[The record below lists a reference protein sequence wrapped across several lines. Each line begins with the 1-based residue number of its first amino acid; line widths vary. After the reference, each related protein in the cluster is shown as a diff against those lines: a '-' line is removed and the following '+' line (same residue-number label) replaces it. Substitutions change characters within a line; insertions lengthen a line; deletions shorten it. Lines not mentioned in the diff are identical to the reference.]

1 MAHAKISIK
10 KMNRK
15 SKVLRAGIIIAGLF
29 VIAGAWN
36 GFSHEYRFATAAQS
50 ETGAD
55 SRQVLAGLNK
65 EGLPMSAR
73 GLRNMM
79 RNCAALIFDKI
90 DVKVSDNLKS
100 QVDQTCQNRAR
111 DILQRNP
118 SHPEAHAIA
127 LATATELLP
136 ESYAKAQAAAAYEP
150 WPLQIR
156 LLALERA
163 VLDQP
168 LPEDL
173 KSLAAQDI
181 SRALEAHWS
190 RQVLASLYLK
200 DAGLAALIKSV
211 AETAPND
218 QQRAFL
224 NVLRNMMDRN
234 RG

>member
-1 MAHAKISIK
+1 
-10 KMNRK
+10 
-15 SKVLRAGIIIAGLF
+15 
-29 VIAGAWN
+29 
-36 GFSHEYRFATAAQS
+36 
-50 ETGAD
+50 
-55 SRQVLAGLNK
+55 
-65 EGLPMSAR
+65 MSAR

-90 DVKVSDNLKS
+90 DVKVSDNLQS

-111 DILQRNP
+111 DILRRNP
-118 SHPEAHAIA
+118 SHPDAHAIA

-136 ESYAKAQAAAAYEP
+136 DSYAKAQAAAAYEP

-163 VLDQP
+163 VLEP
-168 LPEDL
+168 LPEEL
-173 KSLAAQDI
+173 KFLAAQDI
-181 SRALEAHWS
+181 SRALAANWS
-190 RQVLASLYLK
+190 RRVLASLYLK